1 MRFQIK
7 YRQRL
12 KVIIYINKVLNM
24 FSIGDVVVAT
34 KGIDLGEM
42 VVTGLSSGG
51 FYVRVQAGEATLTY
65 PAKDV
70 KKA

>member
-1 MRFQIK
+1 
-7 YRQRL
+7 
-12 KVIIYINKVLNM
+12 M

-51 FYVRVQAGEATLTY
+51 FYVRVQAGEETLTY

>member
-1 MRFQIK
+1 
-7 YRQRL
+7 
-12 KVIIYINKVLNM
+12 M

-42 VVTGLSSGG
+42 VITGLSSGG
-51 FYVRVQAGEATLTY
+51 FYLRVQACEATLTY
-65 PAKDV
+65 PVKDV

>member
-1 MRFQIK
+1 
-7 YRQRL
+7 
-12 KVIIYINKVLNM
+12 M

-51 FYVRVQAGEATLTY
+51 FYTHVKAGEKNTNL
-65 PAKDV
+65 PS
-70 KKA
+70 

>member
-1 MRFQIK
+1 
-7 YRQRL
+7 
-12 KVIIYINKVLNM
+12 M

-34 KGIDLGEM
+34 KGVEQGEM

-51 FYVRVQAGEATLTY
+51 VYAHVKAGEKTLTY
-65 PAKDV
+65 PAKDL